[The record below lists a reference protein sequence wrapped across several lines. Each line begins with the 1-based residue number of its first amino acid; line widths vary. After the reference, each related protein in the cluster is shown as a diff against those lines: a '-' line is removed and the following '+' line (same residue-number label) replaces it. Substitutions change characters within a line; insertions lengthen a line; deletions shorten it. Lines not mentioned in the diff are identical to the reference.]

1 MSGARIVHVTRVLA
15 AMLALGAMVASCGIG
30 NDDTPRNI
38 PEIDQMPL
46 GVSDDSGAGATTGT
60 ARVYL
65 LAPEVVGQTTSLE
78 AVARDVDETP
88 SAVLEAL
95 LAGPNAGELD
105 LQYRTALP
113 VDLRVLSTSSRGGV
127 LVIDLS
133 RELLQLS
140 GQVLIAAVA
149 QLVFTGSEVPGVG
162 SVKILVEGAD
172 QQWPAGNGEVQSA
185 PLTVYDYPGLVPS
198 AQPAYPAI
206 PSPSQP

>member
-1 MSGARIVHVTRVLA
+1 MRRVWFVIASIV
-15 AMLALGAMVASCGIG
+15 VASSVVTACGIG
-30 NDDTPRNI
+30 NDDTPRDI
-38 PEIDQMPL
+38 PEVDQLPL
-46 GVSDDSGAGATTGT
+46 GVGGDSNAGATTGT

-65 LAPEVVGQTTSLE
+65 LAPEVDGQTSTLE

-88 SAVLEAL
+88 SQVLAAL

-113 VDLRVLSTSSRGGV
+113 VDLRVLSATSRGGV
-127 LVIDLS
+127 LVIDVS

-140 GQVLIAAVA
+140 GEVLVSAVA
-149 QLVFTGSEVPGVG
+149 QLVFTGSEVPGVQ

-172 QQWPAGNGEVQSA
+172 QQWPAGNGEVQST

>member
-1 MSGARIVHVTRVLA
+1 MGGVRIVRATRVLS
-15 AMLALGAMVASCGIG
+15 AMLALGVMLSACGIG

-46 GVSDDSGAGATTGT
+46 GVGGDSGAGAATGT

-113 VDLRVLSTSSRGGV
+113 VDLRVLSTTSRGGV

-140 GQVLIAAVA
+140 GQVLVAAVA
-149 QLVFTGSEVPGVG
+149 QLVFTGSEVPGVR

-206 PSPSQP
+206 PSPPQP